1 MSTHEHHEELVRG
14 LSDQLQEIFE
24 TSEQAIYLYLDDI
37 HKACNRKFADLLGYA
52 SPAEWAAVT
61 ESFPQAFVA
70 DTSQPELIEAFQ
82 KAIQL
87 KAGSTLSVT
96 WQKKDGQTVDTTVM
110 LVPISFQGHT
120 FALHF
125 IQAGGD

>member
-1 MSTHEHHEELVRG
+1 MSTHEHHAELVQG
-14 LSDQLQEIFE
+14 LSEQLQEIFE
-24 TSEQAIYLYLDDI
+24 TSEQAIYLYLDDE
-37 HKACNRKFADLLGYA
+37 HKACNQRFADLLGYA

-70 DTSQPELIEAFQ
+70 DTSQPALIEAFQ
-82 KAIQL
+82 KAMQL

-96 WQKKDGQTVDTTVM
+96 WKKKDGQTVDTTVM

-125 IQAGGD
+125 IQIRR